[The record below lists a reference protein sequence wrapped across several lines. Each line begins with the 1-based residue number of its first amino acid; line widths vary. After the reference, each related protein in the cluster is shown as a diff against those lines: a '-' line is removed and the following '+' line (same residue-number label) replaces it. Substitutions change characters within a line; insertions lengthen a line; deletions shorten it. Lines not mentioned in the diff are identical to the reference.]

1 MSRLHLRRGDIAL
14 LGRLNRAPLEI
25 GHIPAE
31 TLTRLTA
38 LGLVKT
44 VLGCC
49 EITRAGQLTYQRHQF
64 QKVSGGRVAR
74 VTRRHPLFLH
84 ETRFRGPANRTT
96 LMDCIRRRR
105 TSDAPWFVPGW
116 LVRLT
121 SGRRGIAGKAEV

>member
-1 MSRLHLRRGDIAL
+1 MSRLQLRSGDIAL

-38 LGLVKT
+38 LGLVKK

-49 EITRAGQLTYQRHQF
+49 EITRAGQLSYQRHQF

-84 ETRFRGPANRTT
+84 EARFRGPASRAR
-96 LMDCIRRRR
+96 LMDCIRQRQA
-105 TSDAPWFVPGW
+105 SDTPWFVPGW
-116 LVRLT
+116 LARLT
-121 SGRRGIAGKAEV
+121 SGRPGVAGKAEV